1 LQASSVPC
9 KHLFSSGKHIADDY
23 RSRLGAG
30 KFEQLQILKLAWWSN
45 IKDLAA
51 WNSSLIEEV
60 NLLEYEE
67 LLADEWE
74 EASLVAVS
82 VDEFIESEYY

>member
-1 LQASSVPC
+1 
-9 KHLFSSGKHIADDY
+9 
-23 RSRLGAG
+23 
-30 KFEQLQILKLAWWSN
+30 LAWQSN

-51 WNSSLIEEV
+51 WNSGLIEEV

-74 EASLVAVS
+74 EASFAAVG
-82 VDEFIESEYY
+82 VDEFIESEY